1 LNELNRQAEQIKQF
15 QLQRSTENFGRSAPE
30 IPQMAAAPQNVQ
42 QQPAGGASGVVRWE
56 DLP

>member
-42 QQPAGGASGVVRWE
+42 QPSGGWSIEEVR
-56 DLP
+56 